1 LNKCSIEPLLI
12 IIFAYKIPFY
22 DRASANTPYGYGSQS
37 DSNIGNLDNINNP
50 LSVMKF
56 EKKEGGLGIA

>member
-1 LNKCSIEPLLI
+1 M
-12 IIFAYKIPFY
+12 IFAYKIPFY
-22 DRASANTPYGYGSQS
+22 DRASANTPYGYGNQS
-37 DSNIGNLDNINNP
+37 DSNIGNLDNINSP